1 MPLRALRAKLAR
13 EMPVTQSLGIRVVGR
28 QDGGLVL
35 EAPLAANINHTG
47 TAFAGSL
54 NAAAT
59 LAGWGTVWLLL
70 RERGIRAH
78 VVLQDS
84 TVHYVR
90 PVTGDFT
97 ARCLAPDDHAVAR
110 LVDTLARRG
119 RGRIELHAV
128 VSDRDGDAVTY
139 RGRYVALRESKGGS

>member
-1 MPLRALRAKLAR
+1 VPLRALRAKLAR

-90 PVTGDFT
+90 PVTGT
-97 ARCLAPDDHAVAR
+97 SPHAAC
-110 LVDTLARRG
+110 RRTTTRWPG
-119 RGRIELHAV
+119 WWMPSPAGA
-128 VSDRDGDAVTY
+128 GDASSCTPSCPI
-139 RGRYVALRESKGGS
+139 AMATP

>member
-28 QDGGLVL
+28 RDGGLVL

-70 RERGIRAH
+70 RERGIPAH

-84 TVHYVR
+84 AVHYVR

-97 ARCLAPDDHAVAR
+97 ARCLPPEEPAVDR
-110 LVDTLARRG
+110 LVDALARRG
-119 RGRIELHAV
+119 RGRIELHAI
-128 VSDRDGDAVTY
+128 VSDGEGDAVTF
-139 RGRYVALRESKGGS
+139 RGRYVALSESKRGA